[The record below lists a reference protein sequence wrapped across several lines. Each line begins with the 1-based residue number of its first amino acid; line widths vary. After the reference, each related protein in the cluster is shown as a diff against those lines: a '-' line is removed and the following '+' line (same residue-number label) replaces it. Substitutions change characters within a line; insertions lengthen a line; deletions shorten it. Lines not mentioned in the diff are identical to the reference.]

1 MRLTEAEVRLI
12 ETLRYQAKMGA
23 LEPLAPERLAR
34 ILCADAKSPV
44 GKWLAT
50 IGILKG

>member
-1 MRLTEAEVRLI
+1 MGRMTMM
-12 ETLRYQAKMGA
+12 KMMIWTI
-23 LEPLAPERLAR
+23 RMIR